1 MNGQSAMFDEPIG
14 LRPDQVAERPEPDP
28 YPEQLYDGRPPAEH
42 TPTSRAAGD
51 SVRMEANTIRAH
63 VKALILAAGEYGITD
78 EELQACGIAAN
89 TERPRRRE
97 LVLLGEIVDSG
108 RTRRTASGRAAV
120 VWVVK
125 S

>member
-1 MNGQSAMFDEPIG
+1 MFDQPTG
-14 LRPDQVAERPEPDP
+14 LLPHQGGDRPAPDP
-28 YPEQLYDGRPPAEH
+28 YPEKLYDGSPPAEH
-42 TPTSRAAGD
+42 TPTSRAAAD
-51 SVRMEANTIRAH
+51 SVRMSANTIRAH
-63 VKALILAAGEYGITD
+63 VKALILAAGDYGITD
-78 EELQACGIAAN
+78 EELQACGIVAN

-125 S
+125 P